1 MGRHAVQPR
10 REAPMDNTIRVAG
23 TSRRR
28 LLLGSAAVRLG
39 ALAAPAGAQTP
50 GCPED
55 TLDRIQRSGT
65 FNLGV
70 RDSAP
75 PYGFKDAGGQYTGF
89 ATEMA
94 RAIYD
99 AVNKEL

>member
-1 MGRHAVQPR
+1 MVRHAVQPWK
-10 REAPMDNTIRVAG
+10 EHAMNDTIRGAG
-23 TSRRR
+23 TSRRA
-28 LLLGSAAVRLG
+28 LLLGSAGLGIG
-39 ALAAPAGAQTP
+39 ALASPAAAQTP

-55 TLDRIQRSGT
+55 TLDRIQRTGS

-75 PYGFKDAGGQYTGF
+75 PYGFKDVGGHYTGF

-99 AVNKEL
+99 AVN